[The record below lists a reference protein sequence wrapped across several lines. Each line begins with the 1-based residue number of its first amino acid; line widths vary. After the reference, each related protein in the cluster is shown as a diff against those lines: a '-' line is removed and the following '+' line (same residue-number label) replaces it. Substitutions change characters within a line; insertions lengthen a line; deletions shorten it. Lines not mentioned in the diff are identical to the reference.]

1 MSTSS
6 SPTTRDSGLSNIEL
20 RKSLGSSQNMAHLL
34 KNLGGKSFQPK
45 LIDDD
50 GNDII
55 EPIKESEE
63 ALASAIE
70 PATTAAKAAT
80 PSDTSAK
87 PTTTSSAT
95 SAMLTKEWH
104 FSLSAL

>member
-34 KNLGGKSFQPK
+34 KSLGGKSFQPN
-45 LIDDD
+45 LREDD
-50 GNDII
+50 GNKISK
-55 EPIKESEE
+55 PIKESEE
-63 ALASAIE
+63 VLESAIE

-80 PSDTSAK
+80 ASVTSAK
-87 PTTTSSAT
+87 PTAT
-95 SAMLTKEWH
+95 S
-104 FSLSAL
+104 